1 MDREALIQ
9 ELMSGSL
16 TAGDAGAPLIL
27 PRYDGLSIGNLPAT
41 IAGCFGVTPPP
52 GVLPPLRADVLNGL
66 GAGVQRIVLVLVDG
80 LGWLRLQALLAEKT
94 TLALARLAQNG
105 RLVPLTSLF
114 PSTTNNVLT
123 TLWTG
128 APPARH
134 GLIAFNLYLREFGMA
149 VEAVSFAPY
158 FRSFSG
164 DLDRWGL
171 IDEHFVPVPAL
182 AQWLAAGGVAT
193 EVVIADKLVG
203 SGLSRLNFRGV
214 RRVYGHAT
222 ASDFWLGLRRALERG
237 RGERLLV
244 YGYWSALDSLAH
256 RFGPW
261 DDTSH
266 AELGALDAML
276 ESIFLRG
283 LSREARA
290 GTLLLVTADH
300 GQVTTPFEQ
309 ALILEHHPDLRDAL
323 LLPPLGESRTPFLY
337 ARAGKARWVRE
348 VMQTQF
354 AERFALYSRSEVVQQ
369 GLLGPGPLHPE
380 VPFRLGDW
388 IGISRGGWYMAATEQ
403 DARRLTGRHGG
414 LLPEEMLVPLLAVRL
429 DEG

>member
-1 MDREALIQ
+1 MNREALIQ
-9 ELMSGSL
+9 ELMSGAL
-16 TAGDAGAPLIL
+16 TAGDGSAPFIP

-41 IAGCFGVTPPP
+41 LAMSLGVTPPA

-66 GAGVQRIVLVLVDG
+66 GEGVQRIVLVLVDG
-80 LGWLRLQALLAEKT
+80 LGWLRLLALLAENSAP
-94 TLALARLAQNG
+94 ALARLAQNG

-128 APPARH
+128 TPPARH

-214 RRVYGHAT
+214 RRIYGHAT
-222 ASDFWLGLRRALERG
+222 ASDFWLGLRRGLERS
-237 RGERLLV
+237 RGERLLM

-261 DDTSH
+261 DETSLT
-266 AELGALDAML
+266 ELVALDAML
-276 ESIFLRG
+276 EGIFLRG

-290 GTLLLVTADH
+290 GTLLLITADH

-309 ALILEHHPDLRDAL
+309 AVVLDHHPELRDAL
-323 LLPPLGESRTPFLY
+323 LLPPLGESRAPFLY
-337 ARAGKARWVRE
+337 ARAGKARVVRE
-348 VMQTQF
+348 IMQTKF
-354 AERFALYSRSEVVQQ
+354 GEHFALYSRAEVVQQ

-388 IGISRGGWYMAATEQ
+388 IGISRGGWYMAATEL
-403 DARRLTGRHGG
+403 DARRLSGRHGG